1 MDPSTPNI
9 TVTEAVYD
17 TDGSRVF
24 LAAAVGDQ
32 LSAEDAKRLKV
43 GANGKSS
50 NGITPAET
58 LHIAGPSGDDSE
70 QGQPPAPPATLETF
84 AGLNANDAKKA
95 VAAFDAEAL
104 DAAEALE
111 KARTGDLSPRKSVLG
126 AIDKRRQAL
135 SEAE

>member
-32 LSAEDAKRLKV
+32 LSAADAKRLKV

-70 QGQPPAPPATLETF
+70 QSEAPPATLETF
-84 AGLNANDAKKA
+84 AGLNATDAKKA
-95 VAAFDAEAL
+95 VAAFDVEAL

-111 KARTGDLSPRKSVLG
+111 KARTGDLSPRTSVLG
-126 AIDKRRQAL
+126 AIDKRRKAL